1 MRPRLTKLCI
11 VLLILT
17 GLTGVAEAQ
26 SIPRLISYQGRLMSD
41 SGAPVSDAAYTVEFS
56 LYTDSVAGSSVWIES
71 ASVTTING
79 FFTHLL
85 GSTVPLQ
92 SDIFSI
98 NAFLFLNIRLN
109 GENVMPRAQLVSV
122 PYAQAAANLIAADSA
137 DSAAFST
144 DANAHK
150 LIIFGSGSEDSAI
163 ILSGT
168 LQGDSSVVLP
178 VDAINSDEMLN
189 EPGLSTGSSIIRRTL
204 ITGTMSDLVTV
215 NIKIPED
222 GYIVLQGKCYAIL
235 SGTLGANSTRIQID
249 DEAGGP
255 SHFPYYTIAGL
266 GGYVNTDENYFPVY
280 VIRTYFAT
288 AGAYQF
294 RMEGMAMNLPPA
306 LAETWDHLLNATYY
320 PTSYYGVKAI
330 TTEPGN
336 NPTARMLERRSDDSS
351 LIYYEV
357 DLTKEEK

>member
-1 MRPRLTKLCI
+1 MRLRPTSLCI

-17 GLTGVAEAQ
+17 GLTGVAQAQ
-26 SIPRLISYQGRLMSD
+26 SIPRLISYQGRLISD
-41 SGAPVSDAAYTVEFS
+41 LAVPVPDGAYTVEFS
-56 LYTDSVAGSSVWIES
+56 LFTDSVGGTSIWTES
-71 ASVTTING
+71 ASINAFNG

-92 SDIFSI
+92 SNLFSE
-98 NAFLFLNIRLN
+98 NAALFLDIQLD
-109 GENVMPRAQLVSV
+109 GEAIMPRAQLVSA
-122 PYAQAAANLIAADSA
+122 PFAQAAAYLIASDSA
-137 DSAAFST
+137 DSAALAT
-144 DANAHK
+144 NANAHE
-150 LIIFGSGSEDSAI
+150 LIIFGLSSEDSAI
-163 ILSGT
+163 VLSGT
-168 LQGDSSVVLP
+168 LAGDSSVTFP

-189 EPGLSTGSSIIRRTL
+189 EPGLSGNSSLIRRTL
-204 ITGTMSDLVTV
+204 VTGTMTDLVTV

-235 SGTLGANSTRIQID
+235 SGTLGANITRIQID

-266 GGYVNTDENYFPVY
+266 SGYVNTDENYFPIY
-280 VIRTYFAT
+280 VMRTIFAP

-294 RMEGMAMNLPPA
+294 RMEGMAMNPPPA

-336 NPTARMLERRSDDSS
+336 NPSARMLKRRSDDSS

-357 DLTKEEK
+357 DLSQEEK